1 MSQQAFFCQTKG
13 IKKTDFFFFIFYGSF
28 SFTIGRMDTAI
39 IFRTHVYSNACGFNY
54 LYLYLFCAKSM
65 RFYRN
70 LDLHHLVNGTYRNAQ
85 EINDYF
91 IKSDKDEERK
101 FAYSH
106 AKSNAMSTIQVNT

>member
-1 MSQQAFFCQTKG
+1 
-13 IKKTDFFFFIFYGSF
+13 
-28 SFTIGRMDTAI
+28 
-39 IFRTHVYSNACGFNY
+39 
-54 LYLYLFCAKSM
+54 M